1 MSGIAILGAGAFGTA
16 LAITMGAEAP
26 VTLWLRDAGQ
36 AKSMQS
42 SRRNLRHLPDA
53 ELPETVTVTA
63 VFADVHADTL
73 LVAVPTQQLD
83 AFLAAHCEA
92 IGNRTVVL
100 CCKGVHL
107 ETGLRPSE
115 LTARHC
121 PLASLAV
128 LTGPSFAA
136 DIAQG
141 LPTALTLATGTDG
154 EALQARLS
162 TSTLRLYLTEDVI
175 GAELG
180 GALKN
185 VVALAAG
192 ITIGAG
198 LADSARAAVVTR
210 GFAEMT
216 RFAVAAGAKAETLAG
231 LSGLGDLILTCT
243 SEKSRNFAAGVALGR
258 GDDLPRGTTIEGI
271 ATARAVAAEAKRSGQ
286 DMPLSQ
292 MVAAVVD
299 GHVTVAEAAAALMA
313 RPLKKET

>member
-16 LAITMGAEAP
+16 LAITLGAEAP
-26 VTLWLRDAGQ
+26 VTLWSRDADQ
-36 AKSMQS
+36 AARMRET
-42 SRRNLRHLPDA
+42 RRNDRY
-53 ELPETVTVTA
+53 LPEAILPESVTVSA
-63 VFADVHADTL
+63 NFADIGAPTVL
-73 LVAVPTQQLD
+73 LTVPTQQLD
-83 AFLAAHCEA
+83 RFLSAHCPA
-92 IGNRTVVL
+92 IDGRDLVL

-107 ETGLRPSE
+107 ATGLRPSV
-115 LTARHC
+115 LAARHC
-121 PLASLAV
+121 PDARLAV
-128 LTGPSFAA
+128 LTGPSFAT

-141 LPTALTLATGTDG
+141 LPTALTLATEDDG
-154 EALQARLS
+154 EDLQVRLS
-162 TSTLRLYLTEDVI
+162 TGTLRLYLTDDVI

-185 VVALAAG
+185 VIALAAG

-216 RFAVAAGAKAETLAG
+216 RFAVAAGARPETLAG

-243 SEKSRNFAAGVALGR
+243 SDKSRNYAAGLALGR
-258 GDDLPRGTTIEGI
+258 GEPLPDGMTIEGV
-271 ATARAVAAEAKRSGQ
+271 ATARAIAASARSSGQ
-286 DMPLSQ
+286 DMPLTQ

-299 GHVTVAEAAAALMA
+299 GHLTVAEAAASLMA

>member
-1 MSGIAILGAGAFGTA
+1 MRGIAVLGAGAFGTA
-16 LAITMGAEAP
+16 LAITLGAEAP
-26 VTLWLRDAGQ
+26 VTLWLRDAAQ
-36 AKSMQS
+36 ADAMRAT
-42 SRRNLRHLPDA
+42 RRNLRFLPGA
-53 ELPETVTVTA
+53 ELPQTVTVTA
-63 VFADVHADTL
+63 EFASIEADTL

-83 AFLAAHCEA
+83 AFLAEHGDA
-92 IGNRTVVL
+92 IGERTVVL

-107 ETGLRPSE
+107 ATGLRPSE
-115 LTARHC
+115 LTRRHC
-121 PLASLAV
+121 PMAQLAV
-128 LTGPSFAA
+128 MTGPTFAA

-141 LPTALTLATGTDG
+141 LPTALTLATETDG
-154 EALQARLS
+154 DALQARLS

-216 RFAVAAGAKAETLAG
+216 RFATAAGAKAETLAG

-243 SEKSRNFAAGVALGR
+243 SEKSRNFAAGVALGQ
-258 GDDLPRGTTIEGI
+258 GKELPRGTTIEGI
-271 ATARAVAAEAKRSGQ
+271 ATARAVAAASLRSGQ
-286 DMPLSQ
+286 DMPLTQ
-292 MVAAVVD
+292 MVSAVVD